1 MRGLRELQL
10 GFAAA
15 VLDGAEGDFDRH
27 IRAAGLAGA
36 RRLQVYR
43 NNAALGLSGA
53 LEAVFPVTRRVV
65 GEGFFRH
72 AAARYLARHPS
83 RSGDL
88 HEFGERFPS
97 FLESFSPAAAL
108 IYLPDV
114 ARLEWLRG
122 LAYHAPDTAAADPAT
137 LGRTDPRRL
146 RLRLAPSVQAFAAA
160 SPAVSLWRLNQPGA
174 APEPLRAGPEQALI
188 ARNPGLAVLVEP
200 LTAESHSLLCA
211 LLQGLPLAE
220 AETDPTPLL
229 ALLIRHQLI
238 TEIGETP

>member
-1 MRGLRELQL
+1 MPPPADHALTEARI
-10 GFAAA
+10 AAA
-15 VLDGAEGDFDRH
+15 LWAPRTPEGLGPESSRDRRFA
-27 IRAAGLAGA
+27 I
-36 RRLQVYR
+36 YR
-43 NNAALGLSGA
+43 NNVQHGLSRA
-53 LEAVFPVTRRVV
+53 LAARFPVIERLVGVAFFAAMARVFAASHPPRSPV
-65 GEGFFRH
+65 LLDWGVSFAGFLATFPP
-72 AAARYLARHPS
+72 ARSLP
-83 RSGDL
+83 
-88 HEFGERFPS
+88 
-97 FLESFSPAAAL
+97 
-108 IYLPDV
+108 YLPDV

-122 LAYHAPDTAAADPAT
+122 LAYHAPDIAAADLAA

-238 TEIGETP
+238 AEIGETP